1 VKDVRQ
7 DTMKSQLNW
16 NNSQNLGIVTSQS
29 LQAQRRHLSAKLNDI
44 WQHALS
50 YLCIAAEPR
59 VWHTEDSL
67 GRTAWSAYD
76 PMTGRSIEQVSVQDL
91 RVWLE
96 ERHYQSV

>member
-1 VKDVRQ
+1 
-7 DTMKSQLNW
+7 MKSQLNW
-16 NNSQNLGIVTSQS
+16 NNSQNLDSRTSQS
-29 LQAQRRHLSAKLNDI
+29 LQAQGRHLSAKLNDI

-50 YLCIAAEPR
+50 YFYVSTEPR
-59 VWHTEDSL
+59 VWRTEDSL

-76 PMTGRSIEQVSVQDL
+76 PTTGRSIEHVSVQDL